1 MSNKKSNKVFIHQPD
16 FAPWVTFFKRLDK
29 SDIFVILDDVQF
41 NRRGFTNRDYILI
54 NKKKTL
60 LTIPV
65 IKTDRDKT
73 LIKDVKIDYE
83 NNWVKKTLKSI
94 YLNYSKSIN
103 FNEINKFI
111 EIIFEKNHKKLI
123 DLNLEIIF
131 YVIKKLRI
139 KTEIIFSSSLKIDSK
154 KSEKIL
160 DICKKTNAT
169 HYITGK
175 GSLSYLNIDEFTKE
189 KIEINDQIFFN
200 KQYNQNS
207 IQFVKDL
214 SILDI
219 MFSTDFNDLEKII
232 KED

>member
-73 LIKDVKIDYE
+73 LIKDVRIDYE
-83 NNWVKKTLKSI
+83 NNWVRKTLKSI

-111 EIIFEKNHKKLI
+111 EIIFKKNHEKLI

-139 KTEIIFSSSLKIDSK
+139 KTELIFSSGLKIDSK

-160 DICKKTNAT
+160 DICKKTKAT

-175 GSLSYLNIDEFTKE
+175 GSLSYLNINKFTQE

-219 MFSTDFNDLEKII
+219 LFSVDFNDLEKII

>member
-16 FAPWVTFFKRLDK
+16 FAPWVTFFKRLSK
-29 SDIFVILDDVQF
+29 SDIYVILDDVQF

-65 IKTDRDKT
+65 IKTDRKKT

-83 NNWVKKTLKSI
+83 NNWVKKTKKSI
-94 YLNYSKSIN
+94 YLNYSKSIK
-103 FNEINKFI
+103 FNEIYKFI
-111 EIIFEKNHKKLI
+111 DNLFEKNYEKLI

-131 YVIKKLRI
+131 YVINKLKI
-139 KTEIIFSSSLKIDSK
+139 KTKLIFSSSLKINSK

-160 DICKKTNAT
+160 DICKQTNAT

-175 GSLSYLNIDEFTKE
+175 GSLGYINNKDFIKE

-200 KQYNQNS
+200 KQYNQNLSEFVEDLS
-207 IQFVKDL
+207 IMDILFNKDL
-214 SILDI
+214 SDI
-219 MFSTDFNDLEKII
+219 EKMI